1 MKVKRHNAIVGI
13 IKNNQIETQAE
24 LAAHLNERGFEV
36 TQATV
41 SRDIKDLGL
50 TKVPTATGKYIY
62 ALLSEGKDI
71 VSNNR
76 NTVLKESFIS
86 IDKANNLIVLKT
98 LPGMA
103 QAAAFVLDAI
113 EDNDKIGSIAGDDTL
128 MIICRSDEA
137 AIKIINE
144 IIKMVK

>member
-113 EDNDKIGSIAGDDTL
+113 EDNDKIGSIAGDDTV
-128 MIICRSDEA
+128 MIICRSNEA